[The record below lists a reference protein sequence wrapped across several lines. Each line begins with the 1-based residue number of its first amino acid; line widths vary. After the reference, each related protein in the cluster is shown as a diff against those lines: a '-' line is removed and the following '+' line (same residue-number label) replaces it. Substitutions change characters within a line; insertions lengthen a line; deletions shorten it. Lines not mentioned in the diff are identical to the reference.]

1 MIDVLQNF
9 FYELWMIVYFFA
21 VVAFEFFW
29 RAVLALIV
37 IYSLSHGLGKILDG
51 SRKWLN
57 EEVTIGKKREPKD

>member
-9 FYELWMIVYFFA
+9 FYELWLIVYLLA
-21 VVAFEFFW
+21 VIAFEVFW
-29 RAVLALIV
+29 RGALALVV
-37 IYSLSHGLGKILDG
+37 IFSLSHGLGKILDG